1 MFTVNGQFDSSDAY
15 ASSPRPILVN
25 SPTLGTSIL
34 QHTDSKKTVDSLKI
48 THESSEPQQSSQT
61 NMDDFEIKQPIGY
74 GSSAMVYS
82 AVYIPH
88 NKRVAIKVIDL
99 DMFER
104 NQIDEL
110 RRETA
115 LMALSKHPHVLRVYG
130 SFVHGSKLYIV
141 TPYMAVGS
149 CLDIMKLSFPDGL
162 DEISIATIL
171 KQALEGLAYLHK
183 NGHIH
188 RDVKAGNLLM
198 DEDGSVLLADFGV
211 SSSLM
216 ETGERGVR
224 KTFVGTPCWMAPE
237 VMEQAD
243 YDYKADI
250 WSFGITA
257 IELATGHAPFAKHPP
272 LKVLMMTLN
281 NDPPTLSRETTT
293 NKFSRTFKEM
303 IDTCMNKDPC
313 KRPSSEK
320 LLLHPFF
327 KQAKKPEWLAKN
339 LIADIPPIES
349 RPIKKFPQ
357 KQVASSN
364 TDEWDFNDE
373 AAAALAHPHQ
383 QIPGLNPPK
392 RHISFGQ
399 VVVRKP
405 SSTSQHHA
413 SESWSYSPSHF
424 ATDSTTPSPPPITS
438 HSPPPRKGRALSDDF
453 LIEASRIANSKH
465 YAHVTDDSNSKQQR
479 GRFNLNRGRAR
490 HGSLHE
496 RSPTVTF
503 SEETSKPNGKLLY
516 RTISHEDNMNRKSRF
531 NPQQSS
537 PPPPPHLQALPL
549 SRNNSNMSA
558 GTSVLTRE
566 NSESRKI
573 GRFELTSNSETTSR
587 QPSYIEGN
595 REISPYSTTHSG
607 SSSSL
612 SRSQKSIPTVYNQLN
627 ELIRQNDSQKQL
639 LTELFNMFELPKGVT
654 EQNKSQQELVST
666 IESLEQQLQ
675 AFQRENL
682 LLQRE
687 NETMRRQLDQL
698 KNH

>member
-1 MFTVNGQFDSSDAY
+1 
-15 ASSPRPILVN
+15 
-25 SPTLGTSIL
+25 
-34 QHTDSKKTVDSLKI
+34 
-48 THESSEPQQSSQT
+48 
-61 NMDDFEIKQPIGY
+61 
-74 GSSAMVYS
+74 MVYS
-82 AVYIPH
+82 AIYLPH

-149 CLDIMKLSFPDGL
+149 CLDIMKLSFPDGI

-198 DEDGSVLLADFGV
+198 DQDGSVLLADFGV

-281 NDPPTLSRETTT
+281 NDPPTLSRETNT

-303 IDTCMNKDPC
+303 IDTCMCKDPA
-313 KRPSSEK
+313 KRPSADK

-357 KQVASSN
+357 KQVASSS

-373 AAAALAHPHQ
+373 AAAGASHP

-392 RHISFGQ
+392 RHISFGH

-405 SSTSQHHA
+405 SSSSQHQA
-413 SESWSYSPSHF
+413 SESWSYSSSSFSDNNAPSV
-424 ATDSTTPSPPPITS
+424 PSPPSNTN

-453 LIEASRIANSKH
+453 LIEASRIAHSKH
-465 YAHVTDDSNSKQQR
+465 YNHSGDDAAKQK
-479 GRFNLNRGRAR
+479 
-490 HGSLHE
+490 
-496 RSPTVTF
+496 
-503 SEETSKPNGKLLY
+503 EEGCKPNGKLLY

-531 NPQQSS
+531 NTQQSS
-537 PPPPPHLQALPL
+537 PPPPAHLQALPL
-549 SRNNSNMSA
+549 SRNNSNVSS
-558 GTSVLTRE
+558 GTAALTRE
-566 NSESRKI
+566 NSAHSKGGDISESRKI
-573 GRFELTSNSETTSR
+573 GRFELTNNSETTSR
-587 QPSYIEGN
+587 QHSYIEGN
-595 REISPYSTTHSG
+595 REISPYSTAHSS

-612 SRSQKSIPTVYNQLN
+612 ARGQKSIPAVYNQIN
-627 ELIRQNDSQKQL
+627 ELLRQNDSQKQL
-639 LTELFNMFELPKGVT
+639 LSELVSMFELPRTTT
-654 EQNKSQQELVST
+654 EQSKSHQELVST
-666 IESLEQQLQ
+666 ISVTDEIEYHLNVGKFATEEQASQL
-675 AFQRENL
+675 
-682 LLQRE
+682 
-687 NETMRRQLDQL
+687 T
-698 KNH
+698 

>member
-1 MFTVNGQFDSSDAY
+1 MFTVNGQFDHNGGGDVYSSV
-15 ASSPRPILVN
+15 PKPILVN
-25 SPTLGTSIL
+25 SPTLGTSMP

-48 THESSEPQQSSQT
+48 NLQNNNESFEQSQSSQT

-110 RRETA
+110 RRETS

-149 CLDIMKLSFPDGL
+149 CLDIMKMSFPDGL

-198 DEDGSVLLADFGV
+198 DQDGSVLLADFGV

-281 NDPPTLSRETTT
+281 NDPPTLSRETNT

-303 IDTCMNKDPC
+303 IDTCMNKDPA

-339 LIADIPPIES
+339 LIADIPSIES

-357 KQVASSN
+357 KQVTSSN

-373 AAAALAHPHQ
+373 TTAVVAHPHQ
-383 QIPGLNPPK
+383 QIPELNPPK
-392 RHISFGQ
+392 RHISFGH

-405 SSTSQHHA
+405 SSISQHHA
-413 SESWSYSPSHF
+413 SESWSYSSSNF
-424 ATDSTTPSPPPITS
+424 TSDNKISSVTSPPITNY
-438 HSPPPRKGRALSDDF
+438 SPPPRKGRALSDDF

-465 YAHVTDDSNSKQQR
+465 YNHLVDDASKQR
-479 GRFNLNRGRAR
+479 SRFNLNRGRAR

-496 RSPTVTF
+496 RTPTVTF
-503 SEETSKPNGKLLY
+503 SEETSKSNGKLLH

-531 NPQQSS
+531 TPQQSS
-537 PPPPPHLQALPL
+537 PPPPPPPHLQAVPL
-549 SRNNSNMSA
+549 SRNNSNISS
-558 GTSVLTRE
+558 GTTTSSTRE
-566 NSESRKI
+566 NSTHSRSGDNSESRKI
-573 GRFELTSNSETTSR
+573 GRFELTSTSETTSR
-587 QPSYIEGN
+587 QQSYIEGN
-595 REISPYSTTHSG
+595 RDISPYSTTHSSN
-607 SSSSL
+607 SSSI
-612 SRSQKSIPTVYNQLN
+612 SRGQKSIPIVYNQLN
-627 ELIRQNDSQKQL
+627 ELLRQNESQKQL
-639 LTELFNMFELPKGVT
+639 LTELFNMFEVPRAMI
-654 EQNKSQQELVST
+654 EQNKSQHELVST
-666 IESLEQQLQ
+666 IVS
-675 AFQRENL
+675 
-682 LLQRE
+682 
-687 NETMRRQLDQL
+687 
-698 KNH
+698 